1 MIILSICIPTYN
13 RAAHL
18 RNCLSSLIQCGL
30 GKIPEVQ
37 VCISDNCSTDATKKV
52 VIEAEKKLALKYKI
66 NKSNFGFA
74 RNMLEVVQ
82 MADGQFVWV
91 LGDDD
96 LLIAGACEKIIAL
109 IKKYRAVDFFV
120 VNSKHL
126 STEYV
131 HRFPQP
137 FDLSN
142 LPRTME
148 PFSLRTECG
157 EMPFL
162 KLIDPK
168 ICFDYLGGI
177 YLSVFR
183 RSLWLAN
190 TGCLDET
197 AIYDDRSL
205 SHPDNTFPHV
215 KIFAHAFSKSTA
227 YFSAEPA
234 SVSLTGAQEWSAK
247 GPLIMSIR
255 LPEAL
260 EEYKNNGLTWRAYW
274 YCRNAVLSNFFLDL
288 IRLVFDR
295 KNTGGEYVKISKVLV
310 QNCIYPNFYLSFF
323 YPFFRRTFWI
333 KIRGMFLSIFFRL
346 VNKVK

>member
-1 MIILSICIPTYN
+1 MTTLSICIPTFN

-18 RNCLSSLIQCGL
+18 CNVLNSFIQCGL
-30 GKIPEVQ
+30 GNLPEVQ
-37 VCISDNCSTDATKKV
+37 ICVSDNCSKDETKQV
-52 VIEAEKKLALKYKI
+52 VIEAQKLLNINYQV
-66 NKSNFGFA
+66 NKSNLGFA
-74 RNMLEVVQ
+74 RNMLEAVQ

-96 LLIAGACEKIIAL
+96 LLMPGACEKIIAL
-109 IKKYRAVDFFV
+109 ITKHSEVDFFV
-120 VNSKHL
+120 VNANHL
-126 STEYV
+126 TTEYV
-131 HRFPQP
+131 SSFPQP
-137 FDLSN
+137 FSLSN
-142 LPRTME
+142 LPKTMK
-148 PFSLRTECG
+148 PFSSRAESG

-190 TGCLDET
+190 TQCLDEA
-197 AIYDDRSL
+197 AICDDRSL
-205 SHPDNTFPHV
+205 SHPDNSFPHV
-215 KIFAHAFSKSTA
+215 KIFAHAFSKSIA

-234 SVSLTGAQEWSAK
+234 SVCLTGAQHWAPM
-247 GPLIMSIR
+247 GPLILSIR

-274 YCRNAVLSNFFLDL
+274 YCRNAVLSNFFLDMM
-288 IRLVFDR
+288 RLVFDK
-295 KNTGGEYVKISKVLV
+295 KNTGGEYVNIPKVLV

-323 YPFFRRTFWI
+323 YPFFRKSFWS
-333 KIRGMFLSIFFRL
+333 KIIGVFSSIFFRL
-346 VNKVK
+346 ENKVK